1 MFEKTLKTNKNIK
14 KITKKRRKSIIGGKV
29 LASGGF
35 GCIFKPALKCK
46 NDKDRSSGN
55 VSKLMK
61 KNYALK
67 EYAEVTKYL
76 PQLKKIPNY
85 KNYFLVDGFSLC
97 DPETLDNEDLDNFN
111 KKCGALTKHG
121 FNKENVNKNLGKL
134 KVLSMPYGGED
145 VEEFIERTRLNYKDM
160 IALNKSLQ
168 LLLKNGILP
177 MNKEGIYH
185 SDIKDSN
192 VLISETGDARLI
204 DWGLSTAFN
213 PTSDKAVPVILSN
226 RPFQFNVPFSNVFF
240 NRMFS
245 KMYDEFLK
253 KNPNPDFITIR
264 AFVINYTIAWVDE
277 RGPGH
282 LRTLNGI
289 FRDMFQNTLTN
300 IDQKFKDDIIEYS
313 YTFYFIF
320 EYLSQIL
327 LKFTRNGKFDV
338 MDYFTKVFIK
348 NIDIWGFIMIYMPIF
363 EYLYKNYNKL
373 DDVEMA
379 ILSKIKSMMFLAFQ
393 SSAEPIN
400 VDDVEK
406 ILKNLDQLFETA
418 AKTANFTRLKKPS
431 SSSSSM
437 DKGYGSKKITVKGGV
452 KRGIVKRGIV
462 KRGGSI
468 MSNLKREKRLEKI
481 QRRALLGKRQP
492 MLNKNAV

>member
-14 KITKKRRKSIIGGKV
+14 KATKKKRKSIIGGKV

-35 GCIFKPALKCK
+35 GCIFQPALKCK
-46 NDKDRSSGN
+46 NDKDRSSNN

-61 KNYALK
+61 KTYALK
-67 EYAEVTKYL
+67 EYAEVIKYL
-76 PQLKKIPNY
+76 PQLEKIPNY

-97 DPETLDNEDLDNFN
+97 DPETLDREDLENFN

-121 FNKENVNKNLGKL
+121 FDKENVNKNLGKF
-134 KVLSMPYGGED
+134 KILSMPYGGED
-145 VEEFIERTRLNYKDM
+145 VDEFIKRTRLNYKDM
-160 IALNKSLQ
+160 LSLNKSLQ

-185 SDIKDSN
+185 CDIKDSN

-213 PTSDKAVPVILSN
+213 SASDKEVPAVLSN

-253 KNPNPDFITIR
+253 KNPSPSFISIR

-289 FRDMFQNTLTN
+289 FRDMFENTLTN
-300 IDQKFKDDIIEYS
+300 VDQKFKDDIIEYS

-327 LKFTRNGKFDV
+327 FKFTRNGKFDV

-363 EYLYKNYNKL
+363 EYLHKNYNKL
-373 DDVEMA
+373 DDVEME
-379 ILSKIKSMMFLAFQ
+379 ILLKIKELIFLAFE
-393 SSAEPIN
+393 SSAEAIN

-406 ILKNLDQLFETA
+406 ILKTLDQLF
-418 AKTANFTRLKKPS
+418 AKASQSANFARLKKPS
-431 SSSSSM
+431 SSSSSA
-437 DKGYGSKKITVKGGV
+437 DKGYGSKNITVKRGGV
-452 KRGIVKRGIV
+452 KRGTV

-468 MSNLKREKRLEKI
+468 IGHYDEL
-481 QRRALLGKRQP
+481 RRKKTSR
-492 MLNKNAV
+492 KNTTTSPSWKETTN